1 VNASY
6 VARVRERLA
15 QIEAQHRTRAV
26 QPHQP
31 SAAAIDFSSNDYLA
45 LSRDP
50 QVVQAFRH
58 ATRVGSGGARLLGG
72 RHREHSLLEE
82 ELAAWLGRERAVLF
96 SSGYLAALGAVSVLA
111 DVSEVV
117 YSDALNHASLVDGV
131 RSARK
136 TPRHVY
142 AHAALPPR
150 TERESDALIASESLF
165 SMDGDTIDAAHL
177 LRDLGDGD
185 VLLLDEAHALGVY
198 GPQGAG
204 LAFGLDDP
212 RVVVLGTLSK
222 SLGALGGFVAGPAE
236 TIELIVNAAR
246 TFVFDTALPPAVAL
260 AARVALSIARKG
272 DERRARLRSNAVRL
286 RAGLEAI
293 GLDLPGD
300 DASQIVPI
308 VLGDEERA
316 MRVSAQLLEK
326 NLYVPAVRPPTVP
339 VGTSRLRASVRAD
352 HEPEH
357 IDLLVREVAR
367 CIATS

>member
-1 VNASY
+1 MSSSY
-6 VARVRERLA
+6 LTRVRERLA

-26 QPHQP
+26 APHQP
-31 SAAAIDFSSNDYLA
+31 PAAAIDFSSNDYLA

-82 ELAAWLGRERAVLF
+82 ELASWLGRERSILF

-111 DVSEVV
+111 SVGDSV

-131 RSARK
+131 QSARK
-136 TPRHVY
+136 AARHVY
-142 AHAALPPR
+142 PHASLPPR
-150 TERESDALIASESLF
+150 AERDGPALIASESLF
-165 SMDGDTIDAAHL
+165 SMDGDAIDAARL
-177 LRDLGDGD
+177 LHDLDDGD
-185 VLLLDEAHALGVY
+185 VLLLDEAHALGAY
-198 GPQGAG
+198 GPHGAG

-222 SLGALGGFVAGPAE
+222 SLGALGGFIAGPAE
-236 TIELIVNAAR
+236 TIDLAINAAR
-246 TFVFDTALPPAVAL
+246 TFVFDTALPPAIAL
-260 AARVALSIARKG
+260 AARVALSIARKD
-272 DERRARLRSNAVRL
+272 DERRARLRANAVRL

-293 GLDLPGD
+293 GLDVPGD

-339 VGTSRLRASVRAD
+339 AGTSRLRASVRAD
-352 HEPEH
+352 HSPEH
-357 IDLLVREVAR
+357 LDLLVREVAR

>member
-1 VNASY
+1 MTATY
-6 VARVRERLA
+6 LARVRERLA
-15 QIEAQHRTRAV
+15 QIDAQHRLRVV

-31 SAAAIDFSSNDYLA
+31 TAAAIDFSSNDYLA
-45 LSRDP
+45 LSRDAR
-50 QVVQAFRH
+50 VVQAFRH
-58 ATRVGSGGARLLGG
+58 AARVGSGGARLLGG

-82 ELAAWLGRERAVLF
+82 ELAAWLGRERALLF

-111 DVSEVV
+111 SVGDAV

-136 TPRHVY
+136 ASRHVY
-142 AHAALPPR
+142 PHAALPPPA
-150 TERESDALIASESLF
+150 EREGRALIVTESLF
-165 SMDGDTIDAAHL
+165 SMDGDAIDVARL
-177 LRDLGDGD
+177 LRDLADGD
-185 VLLLDEAHALGVY
+185 VLLLDEAHALGAC
-198 GPQGAG
+198 GSQGAG
-204 LAFGLDDP
+204 LGLGLDDP

-222 SLGALGGFVAGPAE
+222 ALGALGGFVAGPAE
-236 TIELIVNAAR
+236 TIDLIVNAAR
-246 TFVFDTALPPAVAL
+246 TFIFDTALPPAIAL
-260 AARVALSIARKG
+260 AARVALSIARKA
-272 DERRARLRSNAVRL
+272 DDRRERLRANAVRL

-300 DASQIVPI
+300 DASHIVSI

-316 MRVSAQLLEK
+316 LRASARLLEK

-339 VGTSRLRASVRAD
+339 AGTSRLRASVRAD
-352 HEPEH
+352 HAPEH

>member
-1 VNASY
+1 MKASY
-6 VARVRERLA
+6 LERVRDRLA
-15 QIEAQHRTRAV
+15 QIEAQHRTRIV
-26 QPHQP
+26 QTHQP
-31 SAAAIDFSSNDYLA
+31 ASAAIDFSSNDYLG

-82 ELAAWLGRERAVLF
+82 ELAAWLGRERALLF

-111 DVSEVV
+111 SVSEAA

-131 RSARK
+131 RAARK
-136 TPRHVY
+136 ASRHVY
-142 AHAALPPR
+142 PHAALPPR
-150 TERESDALIASESLF
+150 DERETPALVLSETLF
-165 SMDGDTIDAAHL
+165 SMDGDTVDPARL
-177 LRDLGDGD
+177 LGDLHDGD
-185 VLLLDEAHALGVY
+185 VLLLDEAHALGAY

-204 LAFGLDDP
+204 LARALDDA

-222 SLGALGGFVAGPAE
+222 SLGALGGFVAGPADA
-236 TIELIVNAAR
+236 IELLVNAAR

-260 AARVALSIARKG
+260 AARVALSIVRKDG
-272 DERRARLRSNAVRL
+272 ERRERLRANAVRL

-293 GLDLPGD
+293 GLEVFGD
-300 DASQIVPI
+300 DASHIVPI

-316 MRVSAQLLEK
+316 LRVSAALLEK

-339 VGTSRLRASVRAD
+339 AGTSRLRVSVRAD
-352 HEPEH
+352 HAPEH
-357 IDLLVREVAR
+357 LDLLVREVAR